1 MSLGDCVAIGIAL
14 AASVFDLQSR
24 RIPNTLT
31 FGATAVGLVFA
42 GVTGGISGI
51 GAGLAGWLVAMALWL
66 PIYALGGMGA
76 GDVKLMAAV
85 GMWIG
90 PSGAL
95 HAALYAAIAGG
106 VLALVLAVSRGIV
119 RQTFQNVRLLIL
131 HWQVAGF
138 SPHAQLTLATAKSPR
153 LAYAV
158 PVLIGTVAA
167 TWFR

>member
-1 MSLGDCVAIGIAL
+1 MSVGEMVAISVAL
-14 AASVFDLQSR
+14 VASVFDLRSR
-24 RIPNTLT
+24 RIPNALT
-31 FGATAVGLVFA
+31 FGATAAGFLFAAATGGASGVGA
-42 GVTGGISGI
+42 GVGGWAI
-51 GAGLAGWLVAMALWL
+51 AMLLWL

-90 PSGAL
+90 PAGAL
-95 HAALYAAIAGG
+95 HAALYAAIAGAILG
-106 VLALVLAVSRGIV
+106 LGLAITRGIV
-119 RQTFQNVRLLIL
+119 RQTFHNVQLLLL

-138 SPHAQLTLATAKSPR
+138 SPHAQLTLATAGSSR

-167 TWFR
+167 VRLR

>member
-1 MSLGDCVAIGIAL
+1 MSLGDWVAISIAL
-14 AASVFDLQSR
+14 VASVVDLRSR
-24 RIPNTLT
+24 RIPNALT
-31 FGATAVGLVFA
+31 FGATVVGLVVA
-42 GVTGGISGI
+42 AATGGLSGI
-51 GAGLAGWLVAMALWL
+51 GTGLAGWTVAMALWL

-76 GDVKLMAAV
+76 GDVKLMAAI

-90 PSGAL
+90 PAGAL

-106 VLALVLAVSRGIV
+106 VLALTLAFTRGIV
-119 RQTFQNVRLLIL
+119 RETFQNVQLLIL

-167 TWFR
+167 TWLR